1 MDKMI
6 HTALNTLNNIH
17 INRSV
22 KSQNLSNINVPGFRR
37 DLGTSFSAGFLE
49 QMDQFPSR
57 VFALHEGANIFSA
70 KPGNIKSTG
79 QETDL
84 AIKGSGFFITKPAS
98 GEPSLSRR
106 GDLGVSG
113 DGFLINGAGAQMLD
127 LNQAPIAVPPFRKLV
142 VSETGEMF
150 IEPLGSEEGTR
161 VALGTLATTSGSET
175 PMKKD
180 TDGEIRL
187 VGGGV
192 PAPDQNSVIAQ
203 SFLEESNVNAVE
215 ELVDTL
221 SQQRQFEINVKFIT
235 LSKEMDEGSAGIMR
249 MPN

>member
-17 INRSV
+17 MNRSV

-37 DLGTSFSAGFLE
+37 DLGTSFTAGFLE

-57 VFALHEGANIFSA
+57 IFALHEGANIFSA
-70 KPGNIKSTG
+70 KPGNLKATG
-79 QETDL
+79 QETDI
-84 AIKGSGFFITKPAS
+84 AIKGQGFFITKPLQ

-106 GDLGVSG
+106 GDLQVSP
-113 DGFLINGAGAQMLD
+113 DGFLTNGAGSQMLNIN
-127 LNQAPIAVPPFRKLV
+127 LQPIETPPFRKMV
-142 VSETGEMF
+142 VSETGELF
-150 IEPLGSEEGTR
+150 IEPLGSDEGTR
-161 VALGTLATTSGSET
+161 VALGILALTSGAEE

-180 TDGEIRL
+180 IDGEIRL
-187 VGGGV
+187 VSGGV
-192 PAPDQNSVIAQ
+192 PAPDQNSVVAQ
-203 SFLEESNVNAVE
+203 SFLEESNINAVE

-221 SQQRQFEINVKFIT
+221 SQQRQFEVNVKFISV
-235 LSKEMDEGSAGIMR
+235 SKDMDEASTSIMR

>member
-6 HTALNTLNNIH
+6 HTALNTLNNIQL
-17 INRSV
+17 NRSV

-37 DLGTSFSAGFLE
+37 DLGTSFGAGFLE
-49 QMDQFPSR
+49 HMDQFPSR

-70 KPGNIKSTG
+70 KPGNLKATG

-84 AIKGSGFFITKPAS
+84 AIRGQGFFITKPPN

-106 GDLGVSG
+106 GDLGVSA
-113 DGFLINGAGAQMLD
+113 DGFLINGASSQMLD
-127 LNQAPIAVPPFRKLV
+127 LNLAPIKVPAFRKMV
-142 VSETGEMF
+142 VSETGELF
-150 IEPLGSEEGTR
+150 IEPLGSDEGTR
-161 VALGTLATTSGSET
+161 LALGSIATTSGSET

-180 TDGEIRL
+180 VDGEIRL

-192 PAPDQNSVIAQ
+192 PGPDQNSVIAQ
-203 SFLEESNVNAVE
+203 SFLEESNINAIE

-221 SQQRQFEINVKFIT
+221 SQQRQFEVNVKFIT
-235 LSKEMDEGSAGIMR
+235 LSKDLDESTASIMR

>member
-17 INRSV
+17 MNRSV
-22 KSQNLSNINVPGFRR
+22 KSQNLSNINVPGFRK

-49 QMDQFPSR
+49 QVDQFPSR
-57 VFALHEGANIFSA
+57 VFALHEGANIFST
-70 KPGNIKSTG
+70 KPGNLKATG
-79 QETDL
+79 QDTDI
-84 AIKGSGFFITKPAS
+84 AIRGQGFFITKPPN
-98 GEPSLSRR
+98 GDPSLSRR
-106 GDLGVSG
+106 GDLKVSG
-113 DGFLINGAGAQMLD
+113 DGFLVNGAGSQMLD
-127 LNQAPIAVPPFRKLV
+127 LNQQPIEMPPFRKII
-142 VSETGEMF
+142 VSETGELF

-161 VALGTLATTSGSET
+161 VALGSLALTSGSEE

-180 TDGEIRL
+180 TDGELRL

-192 PAPDQNSVIAQ
+192 PAPDQNSVVAQ

-221 SQQRQFEINVKFIT
+221 SQQRQFEVNVKFIS
-235 LSKEMDEGSAGIMR
+235 LSKDIDESSASIMR
-249 MPN
+249 MPS

>member
-17 INRSV
+17 MNRSV
-22 KSQNLSNINVPGFRR
+22 KSQNLSNINVPGFRK

-49 QMDQFPSR
+49 QVDQFPSR
-57 VFALHEGANIFSA
+57 VFALHEGANIFST
-70 KPGNIKSTG
+70 KPGNLKATG
-79 QETDL
+79 QDTDI
-84 AIKGSGFFITKPAS
+84 AIRGQGFFITKPPN
-98 GEPSLSRR
+98 GDPSLSRR
-106 GDLGVSG
+106 GDLKVSG
-113 DGFLINGAGAQMLD
+113 DWFLVNGAGSQMLD
-127 LNQAPIAVPPFRKLV
+127 LNQQPIEMPPFRKII
-142 VSETGEMF
+142 VSETGELF

-161 VALGTLATTSGSET
+161 VALGSLALTSGSEE

-180 TDGEIRL
+180 TDGELRL

-192 PAPDQNSVIAQ
+192 PAPDQNSVVAQ

-221 SQQRQFEINVKFIT
+221 SQQRQFEVNVKFIS
-235 LSKEMDEGSAGIMR
+235 LSKDIDESSASIMR
-249 MPN
+249 MPS

>member
-17 INRSV
+17 MNRSV

-49 QMDQFPSR
+49 QTEQFPSR

-113 DGFLINGAGAQMLD
+113 DGFLVNGAGAQMLD
-127 LNQAPIAVPPFRKLV
+127 LNQAPITVPPFRKLV

-150 IEPLGSEEGTR
+150 I
-161 VALGTLATTSGSET
+161 
-175 PMKKD
+175 
-180 TDGEIRL
+180 
-187 VGGGV
+187 
-192 PAPDQNSVIAQ
+192 
-203 SFLEESNVNAVE
+203 
-215 ELVDTL
+215 L
-221 SQQRQFEINVKFIT
+221 SLIHI
-235 LSKEMDEGSAGIMR
+235 
-249 MPN
+249 